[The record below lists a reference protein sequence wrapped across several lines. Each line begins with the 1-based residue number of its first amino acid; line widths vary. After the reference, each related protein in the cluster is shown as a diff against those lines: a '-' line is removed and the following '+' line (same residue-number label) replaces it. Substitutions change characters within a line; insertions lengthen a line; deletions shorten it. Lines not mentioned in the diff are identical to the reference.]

1 MATLKAVFDHE
12 TGASP
17 LLITTREELAELII
31 RVIELDGG
39 PVPSIVELAINDDP
53 YGFPH
58 LYAGIGAKSGF
69 VQEYWDP
76 ARATLGDQMAAG
88 TTLFDFADNT
98 QEIPTRQVVPLE
110 IVRAVLTAYLE
121 HGGRIPADFADLHL
135 VEAN

>member
-17 LLITTREELAELII
+17 LLITTPEELAELIT
-31 RVIELDGG
+31 RVGELDGG

-53 YGFPH
+53 YGHPH
-58 LYAGIGAKSGF
+58 LYAGIGVESGF
-69 VQEYWDP
+69 VQEYWEP
-76 ARATLGDQMAAG
+76 ARATIGDQTAAG
-88 TTLFDFADNT
+88 TTLFDFADNP
-98 QEIPTRQVVPLE
+98 QEIPARQVVPLD

-135 VEAN
+135 VDPS